1 MKFTHPTPVAMDNT
15 LEALGSLVGSGP
27 ECVTP
32 SQYADSRGRDD
43 PYRAERQ
50 LWLAVFED
58 ALKDARN
65 LCSCPKHTRLR
76 LNALEWVADTS
87 GVILSFDWYCDALGF
102 DAGAFRARLLNPAP
116 SLPREPVGVPV
127 SDWNS
132 YMRAYR
138 KARPEVR
145 EYNRRWMRRARS
157 V

>member
-1 MKFTHPTPVAMDNT
+1 MNTGTPTYLTDGSVDSLA
-15 LEALGSLVGSGP
+15 SLVGSGP
-27 ECVTP
+27 EFLAP
-32 SQYADSRGRDD
+32 SQYGDINGRAD
-43 PYRAERQ
+43 PYEPERR
-50 LWLAVFED
+50 LWAAAFED

-65 LCSCPKHTRLR
+65 LCSCPTHTRLR

-116 SLPREPVGVPV
+116 SLPPEPVGVPV

-138 KARPEVR
+138 AARPNIKK
-145 EYNRRWMRRARS
+145 YNREWMRRSRAR
-157 V
+157 

>member
-1 MKFTHPTPVAMDNT
+1 MKPNYPAHSFSDGTVD
-15 LEALGSLVGSGP
+15 ALGSMLGSGP

-116 SLPREPVGVPV
+116 SLPPEPVGVPV

-145 EYNRRWMRRARS
+145 EYNRRWMRRARM